1 MTARDD
7 GANRTIL
14 FVNWAH
20 ALDHFV
26 LLIFPTAV
34 IAIAADLHRDY
45 GDLIWLSTGAFVSFG
60 LFALPVGW
68 LADRFGRRALL
79 TAYFFGY
86 GAACLLVAASF
97 SFTTLAA
104 ALFLV
109 GVFSAIYHP
118 IGSAMIIANAKQM
131 GRALGVNGVW
141 GNMGAALASGISAAL
156 AASFGWRSAFFV
168 PGAALIATG
177 LAFVLLVR
185 DNLVA
190 GKKGAPSHTLDIGR
204 KRLISLVALFMA
216 AILAGGLTFNIVTI
230 AMPKVIDERL
240 GLPIPLAV
248 TGWLTTAIFFCGAL
262 AQIAVGRLV
271 DRMELPP
278 IFVGLG
284 LMQFGGLAA
293 TAGTTGLPMAAGL
306 TLVTAAIYGQVVVND
321 AMIGRYVPDEMR
333 NRIYSLRF
341 FFGFT
346 VGGLAVPII
355 GALHK
360 RGGFDAVLIVTA
372 AIAGVIFA
380 CAIGTWALARGRSQL
395 AASPAERSLPLR
407 GNQASA
413 PLVSE
418 R

>member
-1 MTARDD
+1 MTAQE
-7 GANRTIL
+7 GGTNRTIL

-45 GDLIWLSTGAFVSFG
+45 SDLIWLSTGAFVSFG

-79 TAYFFGY
+79 TTYFFGY
-86 GAACLLVAASF
+86 GAACLLVTAST
-97 SFTTLAA
+97 SFAMLAA

-109 GVFSAIYHP
+109 GAFSAIYHP

-141 GNMGAALASGISAAL
+141 GNVGAALASGVSAAL
-156 AASFGWRSAFFV
+156 AAWFGWRAAFYV

-177 LAFVLLVR
+177 IAFVLLVR
-185 DNLVA
+185 DDGA
-190 GKKGAPSHTLDIGR
+190 TAKKGVASHTLDIGR
-204 KRLISLVALFMA
+204 KRLVSLVALFMA

-248 TGWLTTAIFFCGAL
+248 TGWLTTGIFFCGAL
-262 AQIAVGRLV
+262 TQVTVGRLV
-271 DRMELPP
+271 DRFELPP
-278 IFVGLG
+278 IFVGLA
-284 LMQFGGLAA
+284 LMQFGGLAVA
-293 TAGTTGLPMAAGL
+293 ASATGLPMAAGL
-306 TLVTAAIYGQVVVND
+306 ILVTAAIYGQVVVND

-360 RGGFDAVLIVTA
+360 RGGFDAVLMATA
-372 AIAGVIFA
+372 AIAGVILA
-380 CAIGTWALARGRSQL
+380 CALGTWALARGRSQL
-395 AASPAERSLPLR
+395 AAAPAE
-407 GNQASA
+407 
-413 PLVSE
+413 
-418 R
+418 